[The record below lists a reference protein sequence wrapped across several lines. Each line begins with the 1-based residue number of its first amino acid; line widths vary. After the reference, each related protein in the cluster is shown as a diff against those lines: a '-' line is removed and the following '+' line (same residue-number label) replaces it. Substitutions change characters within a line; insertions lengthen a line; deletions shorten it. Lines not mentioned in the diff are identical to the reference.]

1 MDTELVLFFLLGLAF
16 GVVLALIFIASN
28 QNIREYERGLL
39 YKKGKLKRVLEPGMY
54 WYNVRTT
61 AIEVIDM
68 RPQTHTA
75 GQELT
80 LADGKSFL
88 ISTVLHYRVT
98 DPQKYWLAAANAY
111 RQMDALLMS
120 AVSQFV
126 SPLDQET
133 LMRERYALPAKLLEH
148 LKPSAEA
155 FGVALESLHL
165 REMVP
170 VRYAQPRHDPD
181 YY

>member
-16 GVVLALIFIASN
+16 GVVLTAIFVASN

-39 YKKGKLKRVLEPGMY
+39 YKRGNLKRVLEPGMY
-54 WYNVRTT
+54 WFNIRTT

-68 RPQTHTA
+68 RSQTHTA
-75 GQELT
+75 AQELI

-88 ISTVLHYRVT
+88 ISTVLHYRVV
-98 DPQKYWLAAANAY
+98 DPQKYWLSAANAY

-120 AVSQFV
+120 SVTQFIF
-126 SPLDQET
+126 PMDQET
-133 LMRERYALPAKLLEH
+133 LLRERHAFPAKLLEDM
-148 LKPSAEA
+148 KPSADA
-155 FGVALESLHL
+155 LGVVLENLYL

-170 VRYAQPRHDPD
+170 VRYAQPRHDYD
-181 YY
+181 YD